1 MAMDA
6 MAALR
11 LLARSIDVVRVMSF
25 V

>member
-25 V
+25 A